1 MTKQEESFFYKNLR
15 QNNKKKLSGSRAEL
29 GPAGIL
35 VGVLVGAGLGALF
48 GLLDPPKSPKQT
60 IQKPPSYAELREELG
75 EKTGIWSEDT
85 IVAQKKK
92 KFEISTK

>member
-60 IQKPPSYAELREELG
+60 IHKNHLHMQSYEKNSVKKLVYGVKIQSLHAE
-75 EKTGIWSEDT
+75 
-85 IVAQKKK
+85 KK
-92 KFEISTK
+92 EV

>member
-35 VGVLVGAGLGALF
+35 PPPVVVGVLVGAGLGALF
-48 GLLDPPKSPKQT
+48 GLLDPPKSQKYSHST
-60 IQKPPSYAELREELG
+60 I
-75 EKTGIWSEDT
+75 I
-85 IVAQKKK
+85 IKKK
-92 KFEISTK
+92 I